1 MTLSL
6 SVSGHPVILL
16 SSSPSRARVAAPAGG
31 ASRRWCSTAGSVR
44 HLRLGPRYPFVVISL
59 AREGGG
65 AGRRRELGGGVRQ
78 QGRFDTCGWG
88 PVILLSSSPSARG
101 WRRRPAARAWRWCS
115 TAGSVRH
122 LRLGVPRYPFVVI
135 SLAREGGGAGRRR
148 ELGGGVRQQGRFD
161 TCGWGY
167 PPLSFCRHLPRARGW
182 RRRPAARAWRWC
194 STAGSV
200 RHLRLGPRYP
210 FVVISLARE
219 GGGAGRRRELGGG
232 VRQQGRFDTCGWGP
246 PLSFCRHLP
255 RARGWRRRP
264 AARAWRW
271 CSTAGSVRHLRLGPR
286 YPFVV
291 ISLAREGGGAGRRR
305 ELGGGVRQQGRF
317 DTCGWGSP
325 PCSRSDISGWTFI
338 PWRGRRPAAAPT
350 STDRPALAGC
360 WPTSQFLFLAHS
372 GSGQRWCRCGR
383 RQVGGTALCGV
394 GRSTSMVLVAIGRS
408 GGAADRCRTPAP
420 VCAGPEGPR
429 CSNPATSVSIQDAGD

>member
-1 MTLSL
+1 M
-6 SVSGHPVILL
+6 P
-16 SSSPSRARVAAPAGG
+16 
-31 ASRRWCSTAGSVR
+31 
-44 HLRLGPRYPFVVISL
+44 
-59 AREGGG
+59 
-65 AGRRRELGGGVRQ
+65 
-78 QGRFDTCGWG
+78 
-88 PVILLSSSPSARG
+88 
-101 WRRRPAARAWRWCS
+101 
-115 TAGSVRH
+115 
-122 LRLGVPRYPFVVI
+122 
-135 SLAREGGGAGRRR
+135 
-148 ELGGGVRQQGRFD
+148 
-161 TCGWGY
+161 
-167 PPLSFCRHLPRARGW
+167 
-182 RRRPAARAWRWC
+182 
-194 STAGSV
+194 
-200 RHLRLGPRYP
+200 
-210 FVVISLARE
+210 
-219 GGGAGRRRELGGG
+219 
-232 VRQQGRFDTCGWGP
+232 
-246 PLSFCRHLP
+246 
-255 RARGWRRRP
+255 
-264 AARAWRW
+264 
-271 CSTAGSVRHLRLGPR
+271 PR